1 MLKPEQLL
9 VELSM
14 IARTFLFV
22 GGLVGIAA
30 ACATVQPQAAAS
42 DGLDKQ
48 ILAAFEQSVAK
59 GELPAVTSTLIMRNG
74 AVVYERYWEK
84 GGPDVANDTRS
95 ATKSLTAMAVGLA
108 IADGKL
114 RGIDDRAFSY
124 LGDLAPFANDSE
136 QKRDIRIGDLLT
148 MTSALDCDDNN
159 DTPGN
164 EENMY
169 PKQSWA
175 RFAVDLPLKKDWV
188 RDASGRGPWSYC
200 TAGTFLLGQIV
211 QRATG
216 QTVDRYIEDRVLKP
230 LGAKALHWD
239 ASPSG
244 EIQTGG
250 GLELTARDLGKLA
263 GMMTDRGRWKGRQVL
278 PPAWVDEMLTVRRD
292 AFAGMRYGYQYWHRT
307 YQSKCGPVDAWF
319 MAGNGGNYVLSIPTL
334 KASIIVTRTAYNT
347 RGMHQQTVAALEKYL
362 ISALPCAAR

>member
-1 MLKPEQLL
+1 MMVRTVL
-9 VELSM
+9 VAS
-14 IARTFLFV
+14 
-22 GGLVGIAA
+22 GLVGLAA
-30 ACATVQPQAAAS
+30 ACVAWQPQAAAS
-42 DGLDKQ
+42 GGLDKQ
-48 ILAAFEQSVAK
+48 ALSAFEQSVAK
-59 GELPAVTSTLIMRNG
+59 GELPAVTSVLIVTKGNV
-74 AVVYERYWEK
+74 AYERYWET
-84 GGPDVANDTRS
+84 GGAAVGNDTRS

-114 RGIDDRAFSY
+114 RGLDDRAFAY

-175 RFAVDLPLKKDWV
+175 RFAVDLPLKKDWA
-188 RDASGRGPWSYC
+188 RDSSGRGPWAYC

-230 LGAKALHWD
+230 VGAKALHWD

-250 GLELTARDLGKLA
+250 GLELTTRDLGKLA
-263 GMMTDRGRWKGRQVL
+263 WMMTDGGRWKRTQVL
-278 PPAWVDEMLTVRRD
+278 SAAWVAEMLTVRRD
-292 AFAGMRYGYQYWHRT
+292 AFADMHYGYQYWHRVYPT
-307 YQSKCGPVDAWF
+307 KCGPVDAWF
-319 MAGNGGNYVLSIPTL
+319 MAGNGGNHVLSIPSL
-334 KASIIVTRTAYNT
+334 KAAIVVTRTAYNT
-347 RGMHQQTVAALEKYL
+347 RGMHQQTIAALEKYL
-362 ISALPCAAR
+362 IPALPCAAR

>member
-1 MLKPEQLL
+1 
-9 VELSM
+9 M
-14 IARTFLFV
+14 IARTILV
-22 GGLVGIAA
+22 ASGLLGLAA
-30 ACATVQPQAAAS
+30 ACVAWQPQAAAS

-48 ILAAFEQSVAK
+48 ALSAFEQSVAK
-59 GELPAVTSTLIMRNG
+59 NELPAVTSTLVVVNG
-74 AVVYERYWEK
+74 DVAYERYWGT
-84 GGPDVANDTRS
+84 GGPDAANDTRS

-114 RGIDDRAFSY
+114 RGLDDRAFAY
-124 LGDLAPFANDSE
+124 LGDLAPYANDSE

-148 MTSALDCDDNN
+148 MSSALDCDDNN

-175 RFAVDLPLKKDWV
+175 RFTVDLPLKKDWA

-211 QRATG
+211 QRAVG
-216 QTVDRYIEDRVLKP
+216 QPIDRYIDDRVLKP

-263 GMMTDRGRWKGRQVL
+263 WMMTDRGRWKGHQVL
-278 PPAWVDEMLTVRRD
+278 PAHWVDEMLIVRRD
-292 AFAGMRYGYQYWHRT
+292 AFADMHYGYQYWHRP
-307 YQSKCGPVDAWF
+307 YPSKCGPVDAWF
-319 MAGNGGNYVLSIPTL
+319 MAGNGGNYVLSIPSL
-334 KASIIVTRTAYNT
+334 KAAIVLTRTAYNT
-347 RGMHQQTVAALEKYL
+347 RGMHQQTIAALEKFL
-362 ISALPCAAR
+362 IPALPCSAR